1 MLFVGSKDLPAMLKL
16 EPEAELAVPTNGTP
30 EQKGLAIYQAKC
42 QLCHHGDLKG
52 QPPAVPSL
60 VHVSARL
67 DKDQVEAMVTHGKGL
82 MPAFDRLSESELS
95 ELTAFL
101 FADHPVLALKPEVK
115 QGLSPVNRYRS
126 GFGFMLTSN
135 GLSPIAP
142 PWASLTAYD
151 LNKGTIKWK
160 VPVGDVPGIGVKGTG
175 VHYPKYGP
183 VVTAGGL
190 IFTGTR
196 DRIVRALDEEDGK
209 VVWETELPEGMEGI
223 PAVYEI
229 DGREFIVFCSAAQF
243 EIRGT
248 VPIKNGA
255 YVAFALPTK

>member
-1 MLFVGSKDLPAMLKL
+1 
-16 EPEAELAVPTNGTP
+16 
-30 EQKGLAIYQAKC
+30 
-42 QLCHHGDLKG
+42 
-52 QPPAVPSL
+52 
-60 VHVSARL
+60 
-67 DKDQVEAMVTHGKGL
+67 
-82 MPAFDRLSESELS
+82 
-95 ELTAFL
+95 
-101 FADHPVLALKPEVK
+101 
-115 QGLSPVNRYRS
+115 
-126 GFGFMLTSN
+126 
-135 GLSPIAP
+135 
-142 PWASLTAYD
+142 LTAYD

-160 VPVGDVPGIGVKGTG
+160 VPVGDVPGLGVKGTG

-196 DRIVRALDEEDGK
+196 DKIVRALDEENGK
-209 VVWETELPEGMEGI
+209 VVWEAELPEGMEGI

-229 DGREFIVFCSAAQF
+229 DGREFIVFCSAAQS